1 MADYKLGKTL
11 NGLTPVLRKT
21 DGAVIPHDEDNRDY
35 QEYLAWVA
43 EGNTAEAADQTV
55 HKLTNRT

>member
-1 MADYKLGKTL
+1 MADYKLGTTL

-21 DGAVIPHDEDNRDY
+21 DGASIPHDEANTDY

-43 EGNTAEAADQTV
+43 AGNVPDPAD
-55 HKLTNRT
+55 